1 MKVLRKTLDEDRTK
15 TFTAEISK
23 LGLVEMTRQN
33 VTEGVREIMSRPC
46 PTCEGEG
53 VIRSEETIAIEF
65 ERKLRDVAAES
76 PDVDAF
82 LVQINPRVTAEF
94 TGHSSRVLHALEADT
109 GKSFLFE
116 GSEGLTLDHFAI
128 TFQGTREEV
137 EERALPFRQ
146 GDEVLV
152 EIVEPHMYDEE
163 DAVAKIDGYIIS
175 IAGAAAYVGSKRMVR
190 IDQVGRTAAS
200 ALLLDESGEVVKST
214 PRAAGGRGTRGGR
227 RAASSSTSAAGG
239 GRAGERARSR
249 ARGRRAPAD
258 SEDADARREAG
269 LHETPTSV
277 DSEPEDE
284 PTLTARDLAQSVDT
298 GEVAD
303 GAQDEKSQG
312 DGAGDGLQSK
322 PRRRGRRGGRRR
334 SAAKAPATP
343 E

>member
-1 MKVLRKTLDEDRTK
+1 VMKTLRKTLDEDRTK

-33 VTEGVREIMSRPC
+33 VTEGVREIMSRRC

-65 ERKLRDVAAES
+65 ERKLRDVAVEHPEA
-76 PDVDAF
+76 DAF
-82 LVQINPRVTAEF
+82 LVQINPRVSTQF
-94 TGHSSRVLHALEADT
+94 TGHGSRVLHGLEAQT

-116 GSEGLTLDHFAI
+116 GSEGLALDHFAI
-128 TFQGTREEV
+128 TFMGTREEV

-152 EIVEPHMYDEE
+152 EIVEPHMYDAD

-175 IAGAAAYVGSKRMVR
+175 IAGAAPHVGEKRMVR

-200 ALLLDESGEVVKST
+200 ALLLDESGEVVVAPERS
-214 PRAAGGRGTRGGR
+214 PGAPAAGRSRGKRRVGG
-227 RAASSSTSAAGG
+227 ASREG
-239 GRAGERARSR
+239 GRAAERAETR

-258 SEDADARREAG
+258 SEDPEARREAG
-269 LHETPTSV
+269 LSESATGS
-277 DSEPEDE
+277 DSEPEDGPAPSADVAKDAPQGE
-284 PTLTARDLAQSVDT
+284 GKSDDLH
-298 GEVAD
+298 
-303 GAQDEKSQG
+303 
-312 DGAGDGLQSK
+312 SK

-334 SAAKAPATP
+334 SAAKARAST